1 MQEIIV
7 TVEGKDYTI
16 QTQQSNLQQLYIV
29 KACDADTVYC
39 VSDDGEIKPRDISN
53 PPEKLLKIGSAIKS
67 YFA

>member
-7 TVEGKDYTI
+7 TVDGKDYTI
-16 QTQQSNLQQLYIV
+16 QTLEANFKQLFIV

-39 VSDDGEIKPRDISN
+39 ANEEGEIKPRDIAN

>member
-7 TVEGKDYTI
+7 TVDGKDYTI
-16 QTQQSNLQQLYIV
+16 QSFESNLTQLYIV

-39 VSDDGEIKPRDISN
+39 VTDDGEIKPRDIIN
-53 PPEKLLKIGSAIKS
+53 PPEKLLKIGNAIKS